1 MADIEKPI
9 EVYCP
14 ICGFHEALNEDEN
27 LVGLSRSDKV
37 KKIQTLQASN
47 DPYFT
52 CAGCEDPKESAKILE
67 IR

>member
-1 MADIEKPI
+1 MSDIEKPI

-14 ICGFHEALNEDEN
+14 ICGFREAINEDEK
-27 LVGLSRSDKV
+27 LAGLSRSDKI
-37 KKIQTLQASN
+37 KQIRTLQTSK

-52 CAGCEDPKESAKILE
+52 CAGCENPKESAKILE